1 MNQTNGAARPETTRR
16 SGLDLASS
24 GPVLRHSS
32 LRICIVVPYDLSE
45 YGGVKHHALELAR
58 ALRRGGD
65 HVTIIGPATKDPQID
80 GVETFGGIVNVS
92 SNASDNRIALFV
104 SPFRL
109 RRFFKQG
116 RFDVIHIH
124 EPPVPSL
131 PYWAAWLTPGVPK
144 VCTFHAFNEAP
155 SAQVRLG
162 QHVSEFLQ
170 GRFIHHA
177 LAVSVP
183 AQRHASRA
191 WSQPMT
197 IIPNGVATDVFTPGV
212 SKERRD
218 RTTRLLFVGR
228 LSDDRKGLRYMLDAY
243 QMLRA
248 RGVRVLLDIVG
259 EQAGAP
265 PPPQLEGLRYH
276 GPVSR
281 ADLVR
286 RFRACDVFVAPS
298 TSQESFGIVLL
309 EAMATATPIV
319 CSDIEGYRQVVDPR
333 GAHIVPPRDATAIA
347 AAVEELARSPHMRAT
362 MGAIN
367 LRHAQEYDWAH
378 VASRVRDEYLTAI
391 YQLAGHAPPERHLAS
406 VPRPMATPLA
416 SVGAMNSKHA
426 MQSNGADTAP
436 MSQVDSG

>member
-1 MNQTNGAARPETTRR
+1 MNSPNGAAPAAAVRG
-16 SGLDLASS
+16 SGLDLASAKA
-24 GPVLRHSS
+24 VLRHRP
-32 LRICIVVPYDLSE
+32 LRVCIVVPYDLSE

-65 HVTIIGPATKDPQID
+65 DVTIIGPATRDPKLD
-80 GVETFGGIVNVS
+80 GVETFGGIVNIS

-104 SPFRL
+104 SPFRV
-109 RRFFKQG
+109 RRFFRNG
-116 RFDVIHIH
+116 RFDIIHIH

-131 PYWAAWLTPGVPK
+131 PYWAAWLTPGTPK
-144 VCTFHAFNEAP
+144 ICTFHAFNEAP
-155 SAQVRLG
+155 SAQVRIG

-170 GRFIHHA
+170 SRFIHHA

-248 RGVRVLLDIVG
+248 RDVGVSLDIVG

-265 PPPQLEGLRYH
+265 PPPHVDGLRYH

-281 ADLVR
+281 AELVK

-333 GAHIVPPRDATAIA
+333 GARIVPPRDAAAIA
-347 AAVEELARSPHMRAT
+347 AAVEELARSPHLRAT
-362 MGAIN
+362 MGASN
-367 LRHAQEYDWAH
+367 LRHVQQYDWAH
-378 VASRVRDEYLTAI
+378 VAVRVRDEYLMAI
-391 YQLAGHAPPERHLAS
+391 YNLSRQAFRAERPRLAL
-406 VPRPMATPLA
+406 VPNPAVSTVA
-416 SVGAMNSKHA
+416 AIGGKHA
-426 MQSNGADTAP
+426 MYSNGVEAP
-436 MSQVDSG
+436 MPQADSG